1 MKRKLSRQA
10 LLSVAMV
17 ASLVVSTAMAQD
29 VQTKNT
35 DTKKVEYSI
44 YLGASTPLGSF
55 RRAPSH
61 EFPVELFHTKLS
73 WNDDI
78 TYGGADFVGANIGV
92 KAKYNISGLKG
103 LGIIATAD
111 VLFNTAADFYIKEV
125 DEDEDDLTEY
135 FYSTYINIPV
145 MVGAN
150 YNYAI
155 NDKVSIW
162 GEAAIGANLR
172 IITSDIF
179 DYKRSNGMDIIDYT
193 EINYDNCFTLGFQ
206 AGLGIMLKNKYSIGL
221 HYYNLGNKAVTEKYT
236 KITDYTSVIGNYYYV
251 NIIDE
256 PHTKPPL
263 KTTMLLIRFGY
274 HF

>member
-179 DYKRSNGMDIIDYT
+179 DDKRSNGIDIIDYT

-236 KITDYTSVIGNYYYV
+236 EIIDFTNASGHHYV
-251 NIIDE
+251 NIIEE
-256 PHTKPPL
+256 PRTKPPL

>member
-1 MKRKLSRQA
+1 M
-10 LLSVAMV
+10 AMV
-17 ASLVVSTAMAQD
+17 ASLGVGAIMAQD
-29 VQTKNT
+29 TQTTNT
-35 DTKKVEYSI
+35 DSKKVEYSI
-44 YLGASTPLGSF
+44 HLGASTPLGSF
-55 RRAPSH
+55 RPQND
-61 EFPVELFHTKLS
+61 FHFGYLDAKLS

-78 TYGGADFVGANIGV
+78 TYGNADFVGANIGV

-111 VLFNTAADFYIKEV
+111 VLFNTDGDFDIKEV
-125 DEDEDDLTEY
+125 DEGNEY
-135 FYSTYINIPV
+135 INEYLYSTHINIPV

-172 IITSDIF
+172 IITPYIF
-179 DYKRSNGMDIIDYT
+179 DHKRSNGIDIKDYT

-206 AGLGIMLKNKYSIGL
+206 AGLGVKLKNKYSIGV
-221 HYYNLGNKAVTEKYT
+221 HYYNLGNKAVTGVM
-236 KITDYTSVIGNYYYV
+236 TDIVPGIATTDVKNTPFSLP
-251 NIIDE
+251 E
-256 PHTKPPL
+256 L
-263 KTTMLLIRFGY
+263 KTSMLLIRLGY

>member
-1 MKRKLSRQA
+1 MKKTFKKLA
-10 LLSVAMV
+10 CMAMV
-17 ASLVVSTAMAQD
+17 ASLAVSTAMAQD
-29 VQTKNT
+29 TQTKNT
-35 DTKKVEYSI
+35 DSKKVEYSI
-44 YLGASTPLGSF
+44 YFGASTPLGSF
-55 RRAPSH
+55 GQAPTP
-61 EFPVELFHTKLS
+61 ELFPVEFFHTKLA

-78 TYGGADFVGANIGV
+78 TYGDADFVGANIGV

-125 DEDEDDLTEY
+125 DEDEDFLSEY

-179 DYKRSNGMDIIDYT
+179 DDKRSYGMDIIDYT

-206 AGLGIMLKNKYSIGL
+206 AGLGVKLKNKYSIGL

-236 KITDYTSVIGNYYYV
+236 EIIDFTNASGHHYV

>member
-1 MKRKLSRQA
+1 M
-10 LLSVAMV
+10 AMV

-29 VQTKNT
+29 TQTTNT
-35 DTKKVEYSI
+35 DSKKVEYSI

-55 RRAPSH
+55 GH
-61 EFPVELFHTKLS
+61 NFGYLDEKLS
-73 WNDDI
+73 WYDI
-78 TYGGADFVGANIGV
+78 TYGHADFVGANIGV

-111 VLFNTAADFYIKEV
+111 VLFNTAADFDIKEV
-125 DEDEDDLTEY
+125 VESDAHLTEN
-135 FYSTYINIPV
+135 FYSAYINIPV

-172 IITSDIF
+172 IITPYIF
-179 DYKRSNGMDIIDYT
+179 DHKRSNGIDIKDYT

-206 AGLGIMLKNKYSIGL
+206 AGLGVKLKNKYSIGL

-236 KITDYTSVIGNYYYV
+236 EITDYTNVIGDHYYV

>member
-1 MKRKLSRQA
+1 MKRTLRRLT

-17 ASLVVSTAMAQD
+17 ASLAVSTAMAQD
-29 VQTKNT
+29 TQTTNT

-44 YLGASTPLGSF
+44 HLGASTPLGSF
-55 RRAPSH
+55 GQAPSPG
-61 EFPVELFHTKLS
+61 FPVEFFHTKLS
-73 WNDDI
+73 WSDDI
-78 TYGGADFVGANIGV
+78 TYGDADFVGANIGV

-111 VLFNTAADFYIKEV
+111 VLFNTAADFDIKEV
-125 DEDEDDLTEY
+125 YEGRNILSEY
-135 FYSTYINIPV
+135 LYSTYINIPV

-162 GEAAIGANLR
+162 GEAAVGANLR

-179 DYKRSNGMDIIDYT
+179 DDKRSYGMDIIDYT

-206 AGLGIMLKNKYSIGL
+206 AGLGVMLKNKYSIGL

-236 KITDYTSVIGNYYYV
+236 EIIDFTNASGHHYA
-251 NIIDE
+251 NIINE
-256 PHTKPPL
+256 PRTKPPL

>member
-1 MKRKLSRQA
+1 MKKTFKKLA
-10 LLSVAMV
+10 CMAMV
-17 ASLVVSTAMAQD
+17 ASLAVSTAMAQD
-29 VQTKNT
+29 TQTTNT

-44 YLGASTPLGSF
+44 YFGASTPLGSF
-55 RRAPSH
+55 GQAPSPELYPA
-61 EFPVELFHTKLS
+61 EFFHTKLS

-78 TYGGADFVGANIGV
+78 TYGDADFVGANIGV

-111 VLFNTAADFYIKEV
+111 VLFNTDGDFDIKEV
-125 DEDEDDLTEY
+125 YEGRNILNEY
-135 FYSTYINIPV
+135 LYSTYINIPV

-179 DYKRSNGMDIIDYT
+179 DHKRSNGIDINDYT

-206 AGLGIMLKNKYSIGL
+206 AGLGVKLKNKYSIGL

-236 KITDYTSVIGNYYYV
+236 EITDYINVIGNHYYV

>member
-1 MKRKLSRQA
+1 MKKTFKKLA
-10 LLSVAMV
+10 CMAMV
-17 ASLVVSTAMAQD
+17 ASLAVSTAMAQD
-29 VQTKNT
+29 TQTTNT

-44 YLGASTPLGSF
+44 YFGASTPLGSF
-55 RRAPSH
+55 GQAPSPELYPA
-61 EFPVELFHTKLS
+61 EFFHTKLS

-78 TYGGADFVGANIGV
+78 TYGDADFVGANIGV

-111 VLFNTAADFYIKEV
+111 VLFNTDGDFDIKEV
-125 DEDEDDLTEY
+125 YEGRNILNEY
-135 FYSTYINIPV
+135 LYSTYINIPV

-172 IITSDIF
+172 IITSYISDE
-179 DYKRSNGMDIIDYT
+179 KRVDGSYHLYHIETD
-193 EINYDNCFTLGFQ
+193 YDNCFTLGFQ
-206 AGLGIMLKNKYSIGL
+206 AGLGVKLKNKYSIGV

-236 KITDYTSVIGNYYYV
+236 ETIDFTNASGHHYV
-251 NIIDE
+251 NIINE
-256 PHTKPPL
+256 PRTKPPL

>member
-55 RRAPSH
+55 RQAPSH
-61 EFPVELFHTKLS
+61 GFPVDLFNTKLS

-78 TYGGADFVGANIGV
+78 TYGDADFVGANIGV

-111 VLFNTAADFYIKEV
+111 VLFNTAGDFDIKEV
-125 DEDEDDLTEY
+125 DESDAYLSEY
-135 FYSTYINIPV
+135 LYSTYINIPV

-179 DYKRSNGMDIIDYT
+179 DDKRSNGIDIIDYT

-236 KITDYTSVIGNYYYV
+236 EIIDFTNASGHHYV
-251 NIIDE
+251 NIIEE
-256 PHTKPPL
+256 PRTKPPL

>member
-1 MKRKLSRQA
+1 MKKTFKKLA
-10 LLSVAMV
+10 CMAMV
-17 ASLVVSTAMAQD
+17 ASLVVSAAMAQD
-29 VQTKNT
+29 AQTKNT

-44 YLGASTPLGSF
+44 YLGASTPLGTFKSPYGYDF
-55 RRAPSH
+55 MYA
-61 EFPVELFHTKLS
+61 KLS

-78 TYGGADFVGANIGV
+78 TYGDADFVGANIGV

-206 AGLGIMLKNKYSIGL
+206 AGLGVKLKNKYSIGL

-236 KITDYTSVIGNYYYV
+236 EIIDFTNASGHHYV
-251 NIIDE
+251 NIIEE
-256 PHTKPPL
+256 PRTKPPL